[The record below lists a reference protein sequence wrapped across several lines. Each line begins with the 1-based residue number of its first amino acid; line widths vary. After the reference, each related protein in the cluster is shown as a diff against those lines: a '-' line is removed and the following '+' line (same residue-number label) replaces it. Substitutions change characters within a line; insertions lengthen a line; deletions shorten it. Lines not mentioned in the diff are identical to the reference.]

1 MDEIGSNSEQF
12 FNIHASVVKMPEKEV
27 TEIDRRKAFIL
38 LSVAA
43 LIAIVTSAAL
53 AAYAAD
59 DGEDV
64 ANGFAGRFNGRML
77 MGRCGWGRGWGRGG
91 FIEVSEEYEAN
102 AIAIAN
108 EDGDVQ
114 ELLSQGCTVAGVRP
128 IIKTIVDGNG
138 DVTTKATDAIVMLGS
153 EDATTRASVWVDLE
167 EGKVTQIV
175 ILTRT
180 VIEKP

>member
-1 MDEIGSNSEQF
+1 
-12 FNIHASVVKMPEKEV
+12 MPRKEV
-27 TEIDRRKAFIL
+27 TKIDRRKALIL
-38 LSVAA
+38 LSVVT
-43 LIAIVTSAAL
+43 LIAIVSSAAL
-53 AAYAAD
+53 VVYAAAD
-59 DGEDV
+59 DGEDIV
-64 ANGFAGRFNGRML
+64 NGFAGWFNGRML

-91 FIEVSEEYEAN
+91 FIEVSEEFEQN

-114 ELLSQGCTVAGVRP
+114 GLLEEGYTIAGVRP
-128 IIKTIVDGNG
+128 IIKTIIDGDG
-138 DVTTKATDAIVMLGS
+138 DVTTRATDAIVVLGS
-153 EDATTRASVWVDLE
+153 EDTTRASVWVDIE

>member
-77 MGRCGWGRGWGRGG
+77 MGRCGWGRGG

-102 AIAIAN
+102 AIATAN

-153 EDATTRASVWVDLE
+153 EDATTGASVWVDLE

-180 VIEKP
+180 VIEKG